1 MKIQGNYREI
11 WTISYPIIAG
21 SLAQSINQIIDTTF
35 MGRVS
40 VEDLGASTLAGMFFV
55 LSTMI
60 AIGFTRG
67 GQVIIARRSGEMDYD
82 GVGKVFYHL
91 LLICFGILLVLLFS
105 MIVVGPWLIP
115 LVVQSPV
122 IQEKSFIYLQYR
134 VWALPLLIPAYGF
147 NSFFSGISKTK
158 VITLATVCMALT
170 NIGLDWV
177 LIFGKFGFPKMGIA
191 GAALASSIAEWVY
204 FGVYF
209 AVYIGQKYHHKYP
222 LLKNR
227 SIDRK
232 LFSNMISISLPIV
245 GQLLFGLGSWAIF
258 FLFIEKM
265 GEKALAISGVIKS
278 LYIFIGIPGWGM
290 GSAANTVLSNI
301 LGQDRKEDV
310 IPVMK
315 RFIHLSVLINFST
328 ILIMGLFPR
337 IILKLYT
344 DDYSIVEDSVPVLYM
359 NLAAL
364 LVFSV
369 AIIVF
374 QSIVG
379 IGATKITLM
388 AEIICVI
395 LYMIYTYACV
405 FIWKTSLAVA
415 WGGEMLYWVVML
427 ILCLLYLRSGK
438 WKMLNKF

>member
-35 MGRVS
+35 LGRVS
-40 VEDLGASTLAGMFFV
+40 MEDLGASTLAGMFFV
-55 LSTMI
+55 LTTMI

-67 GQVIIARRSGEMDYD
+67 GQVIIARRTGAMDYE
-82 GVGKVFYHL
+82 GVGKVFDHL
-91 LLICFGILLVLLFS
+91 LVICFILLLVLLFS
-105 MIVVGPWLIP
+105 IIVVGPWLIP
-115 LVVQSPV
+115 FVVQSPI
-122 IQEKSFIYLQYR
+122 IQQKSQIYLQYR

-147 NSFFSGISKTK
+147 NAFFSGTGRTK
-158 VITLATVCMALT
+158 VLTLATVCMALT
-170 NIGLDWV
+170 NIGLDWI
-177 LIFGKFGFPKMGIA
+177 LIFGKFGMPKMGIA

-209 AVYIGQKYHHKYP
+209 AVFIGQKQHLKYP
-222 LLKNR
+222 FLKIRTLDR
-227 SIDRK
+227 SLINK
-232 LFSNMISISLPIV
+232 MLSISTPIV

-265 GEKALAISGVIKS
+265 GEKALAISGVMKS

-290 GSAANTVLSNI
+290 GSAANTVISNI
-301 LGQDRKEDV
+301 LGQGRKDDV

-315 RFIHLSVLINFST
+315 RFVYLSMAIGFST
-328 ILIMGLFPR
+328 VLIMGLFPR
-337 IILKLYT
+337 FILKLYT
-344 DDYSIVEDSVPVLYM
+344 DEISIIDESLPVMYVT
-359 NLAAL
+359 LAAL
-364 LVFSV
+364 LIFSIS
-369 AIIVF
+369 IIVF

-388 AEIICVI
+388 AEMVCVF

-405 FIWKTSLAVA
+405 FIWKSSLAMA
-415 WGGEMLYWVVML
+415 WGGELLYWVVML

-438 WKMLNKF
+438 WKQLNKL